1 MSFFSIQDVLM
12 KFIILEAS
20 LIQILVF
27 RAFLGSFILISF
39 LYFTKKPIKLGSAYP
54 LIAISRGLLFFI
66 GFTLFYISL
75 TKIPL
80 AEANSL
86 FFINPVFMTIFSVL
100 ILKNS
105 IGIHRLGAILLG
117 LIGTLL
123 IVKPSFNQ
131 FNWYM
136 VLPIITALTY
146 SISMTLSKLTSD
158 KDNSFQQS
166 FHIYI
171 GGLLFGILVSS
182 AITFNFVTIDNEQL
196 KFLINPWNFSDLRI
210 LFPILAI
217 ALTGTIGIFCLVS
230 AYRVGSPQVN
240 APFEYIL
247 LIYSLITGFLV
258 FGEMPDLLSLLG
270 MSFIILSGVYI
281 FIRESIK
288 EKLVATIKSR

>member
-1 MSFFSIQDVLM
+1 
-12 KFIILEAS
+12 
-20 LIQILVF
+20 
-27 RAFLGSFILISF
+27 
-39 LYFTKKPIKLGSAYP
+39 
-54 LIAISRGLLFFI
+54 
-66 GFTLFYISL
+66 
-75 TKIPL
+75 
-80 AEANSL
+80 
-86 FFINPVFMTIFSVL
+86 
-100 ILKNS
+100 
-105 IGIHRLGAILLG
+105 
-117 LIGTLL
+117 
-123 IVKPSFNQ
+123 
-131 FNWYM
+131 
-136 VLPIITALTY
+136 
-146 SISMTLSKLTSD
+146 MTLSKLTSD

-182 AITFNFVTIDNEQL
+182 ATTFNFVTIDNEQL

-210 LFPILAI
+210 LFPILVI

-258 FGEMPDLLSLLG
+258 FGETPDLLSLLG